1 MMGISLATLPVG
13 KTLVRDIFDAR
24 GRLLLPRGTLLQTF
38 HIEGLLRLNHHTVFV
53 GDGDAPSRVK
63 SLLPN
68 AFVTAVEQ
76 VRDMMERLMRGEM
89 VRGGE
94 VEETVDLLYPAIIQT
109 NNILT
114 CLRSLRKMDEY
125 TFQHSVSVC
134 VLAIKMGQTMKI
146 PNQHLKSLGV
156 AGLLHDIGKSR
167 IPPAILNKA
176 GGLSSE
182 ERKQIVCHPIFGYE
196 IVKNMRFED
205 SRIGISVL
213 QHHEHL
219 DGKGYPLGV
228 SNGDIHLFSRI
239 VSVADVFDALT
250 SERLYRHRLP
260 IPIAAEE
267 VIGQSGG
274 HLDPLIARRLLK
286 YLLNV
291 MPGEQVLLN
300 NGELATVVI
309 TYEAEPTRPLVRIG
323 DKFVDLRIDRNLKI
337 MDIWN

>member
-13 KTLVRDIFDAR
+13 KILVRDIYDAR
-24 GRLLLPRGTLLQTF
+24 GRLLLPRGTLLQSF
-38 HIEGLLRLNHHTVFV
+38 HIERLLRLNHHTVFI
-53 GDGDAPSRVK
+53 GDDEASARTKG
-63 SLLPN
+63 LLPN
-68 AFVTAVEQ
+68 AFVTAVGR
-76 VRDMMERLMRGEM
+76 VRDMMERLMLGE
-89 VRGGE
+89 VVPGDE
-94 VEETVDLLYPAIIQT
+94 VEETVDLLYPEIINT
-109 NNILT
+109 NSILT
-114 CLRSLRKMDEY
+114 CLRSLRKTDEY

-134 VLAIKMGQTMKI
+134 VLAVKMGQTMKI
-146 PNQHLKSLGV
+146 AEKHLRSLGI

-176 GGLSSE
+176 GELSRE

-196 IVKNMRFED
+196 IVRDMQFED

-260 IPIAAEE
+260 IPAAIEE
-267 VIGQSGG
+267 IIDQSGS
-274 HLDPLIARRLLK
+274 HLDPLIARRLLR
-286 YLLNV
+286 YFLNV

-300 NGELATVVI
+300 NGELATVVL
-309 TYEAEPTRPLVRIG
+309 THEAEPTRPLVRTG
-323 DKFVDLRIDRNLKI
+323 DRFLDLRMERHLKV